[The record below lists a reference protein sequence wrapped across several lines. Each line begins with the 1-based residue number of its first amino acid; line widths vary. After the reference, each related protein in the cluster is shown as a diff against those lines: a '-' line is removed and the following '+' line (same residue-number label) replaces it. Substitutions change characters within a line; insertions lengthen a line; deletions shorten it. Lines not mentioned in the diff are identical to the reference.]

1 MYTIDPN
8 LVNRPLSDDM
18 QNPYGWPH
26 TLPSGTGSTKIDS
39 RNEYPWTGPTV
50 PKNKLQGE
58 NLIPV
63 KVSVVTFP
71 NKLADPITMESVRLY
86 NEAIRHDEGKTN
98 WSLMPFEAL
107 EEINKVLEFGATK
120 YSANN
125 WQEGTGF
132 KYSRV
137 LNSLLRHV
145 FAFMRGEDKDPE
157 SGLSHMAHAGC
168 NVLFILYYLK
178 KKARYANDDRQ

>member
-1 MYTIDPN
+1 
-8 LVNRPLSDDM
+8 M
-18 QNPYGWPH
+18 QNPYKWTGAH
-26 TLPSGTGSTKIDS
+26 TVPSITKSDPSKVTKIAVRDDS
-39 RNEYPWTGPTV
+39 
-50 PKNKLQGE
+50 
-58 NLIPV
+58 
-63 KVSVVTFP
+63 
-71 NKLADPITMESVRLY
+71 
-86 NEAIRHDEGKTN
+86 GKTN

-120 YSANN
+120 YAANN

-137 LNSLLRHV
+137 LNSLLRHT

-178 KKARYANDDRQ
+178 NKARYANDDRR

>member
-8 LVNRPLSDDM
+8 LVNKPLPDDM
-18 QNPYGWPH
+18 QNPYKWTGAH
-26 TLPSGTGSTKIDS
+26 TVPSIIKSDPSKVTKIAVRDDS
-39 RNEYPWTGPTV
+39 
-50 PKNKLQGE
+50 
-58 NLIPV
+58 
-63 KVSVVTFP
+63 
-71 NKLADPITMESVRLY
+71 
-86 NEAIRHDEGKTN
+86 GKTN

-178 KKARYANDDRQ
+178 NKARYANDDRR

>member
-8 LVNRPLSDDM
+8 LVNRPLPDDM
-18 QNPYGWPH
+18 QD
-26 TLPSGTGSTKIDS
+26 PSKWG
-39 RNEYPWTGPTV
+39 
-50 PKNKLQGE
+50 
-58 NLIPV
+58 IPV
-63 KVSVVTFP
+63 PSVTKTDPSKV
-71 NKLADPITMESVRLY
+71 AVR
-86 NEAIRHDEGKTN
+86 DDSGKTN

-107 EEINKVLEFGATK
+107 EEINKVLEFGANK

-125 WQEGTGF
+125 WQQGSGF

-137 LNSLLRHV
+137 LNSLLRHI

-178 KKARYANDDRQ
+178 KNTRYANDDRQ